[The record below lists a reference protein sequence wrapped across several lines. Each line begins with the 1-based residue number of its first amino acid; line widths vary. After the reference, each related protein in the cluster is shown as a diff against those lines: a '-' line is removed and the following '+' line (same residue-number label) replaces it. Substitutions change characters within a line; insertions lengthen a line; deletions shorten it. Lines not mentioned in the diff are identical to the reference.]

1 MLRTDKIIAQLS
13 LEIPPQEYAP
23 RNADL
28 IACLRTSQTL
38 YATTISVLYSHV
50 TIPHSLVFSKF
61 LNRLSQHP
69 GLGSIV
75 RRLDLSHF
83 TSVGMGR
90 TRQSNHELQNMTSST
105 LLKCLDLTHNIQ
117 EILLQEHLH
126 DDIDEAVLRKL
137 FFGLTNLQALDF
149 CGSSSGSFV
158 NAFSAFLLTSPVQNG
173 TMLNLRRLSLH
184 ECFTLPS
191 SAYEHLLPRLPRLT
205 HLDLF
210 HTRVNNKALISIPAT
225 ASLTHLNLGRCNN
238 ITGTGVMDFLTSH
251 AATLGLVYLNLACDT
266 SRYRL
271 LWEADVEAILRNL
284 PSSLRSLNMNG
295 AKILPSHA
303 PLLLP
308 LTKHLEE
315 LGIGFTDLTMKEINS
330 LFLPQPISYSE
341 EEFLTLE
348 INWVPSTL
356 RYLDLSG
363 IPAVTQSSLFSNSCV
378 LLCSVT
384 SPLEV
389 IELGERDIAALSKC
403 SSTNKKLGW
412 VVKSFGRRGWYVREP
427 TGDTQVGHRGRRDW
441 KMGAMWWGMR
451 KVPVAFAE
459 VGGLY
464 GHYMF
469 KK

>member
-1 MLRTDKIIAQLS
+1 
-13 LEIPPQEYAP
+13 
-23 RNADL
+23 
-28 IACLRTSQTL
+28 
-38 YATTISVLYSHV
+38 
-50 TIPHSLVFSKF
+50 
-61 LNRLSQHP
+61 
-69 GLGSIV
+69 
-75 RRLDLSHF
+75 
-83 TSVGMGR
+83 
-90 TRQSNHELQNMTSST
+90 MTSST

-158 NAFSAFLLTSPVQNG
+158 DAFSASLSTSTLQKC
-173 TMLNLRRLSLH
+173 TMLSLRRLSLH

-191 SAYEHLLPRLPRLT
+191 SAYEYLLPRLPRLT

-210 HTRVNNKALISIPAT
+210 HTRVNNKALMSIPAT
-225 ASLTHLNLGRCNN
+225 ADLTHLNLGRCNH
-238 ITGTGVMDFLTSH
+238 ITGTGVVEFLTSH
-251 AATLGLVYLNLACDT
+251 SATLGLVYLNLACDT

-271 LWEADVEAILRNL
+271 LWEADVEAILRSL
-284 PSSLRSLNMNG
+284 PSSLRSLNMSG
-295 AKILPSHA
+295 AKILPSHT

-315 LGIGFTDLTMKEINS
+315 LGIGFTDLTMKEINL
-330 LFLPQPISYSE
+330 LFHPQSTSCSE
-341 EEFLTLE
+341 EEYLNVE

-356 RYLDLSG
+356 RYVDLSG
-363 IPAVTQSSLFSNSCV
+363 IPAVTQSSLFNNSCV
-378 LLCSVT
+378 LLCSVS

-389 IELGERDIAALSKC
+389 IELGERDITALSKC

-412 VVKSFGRRGWYVREP
+412 VVKGFGRRGWYVREP
-427 TGDTQVGHRGRRDW
+427 TGDTQVGRRGRRDW